1 MATHSTESAAD
12 RFQVSII
19 IPVFNEAE
27 NLGPLLDKIAALSLP
42 SHEVIVVDDGSTDG
56 SAAVAEQAGMKVVR
70 HPYNIGNGAAVKS
83 GMRAARGR
91 WLVLMDGDGQHKPE
105 DIEKLLAETDK
116 YHMVVGARAKGSKLR
131 FHRYVANQFYN
142 LFACYVT
149 RFRIRDLTS
158 GFRVL
163 PRREAL
169 RYIDLLPN
177 TFSYPTTITMAFLR
191 SGLTVKYVPIQTLYR
206 AGQSKIKLVKD
217 GVRFL
222 LIIAKIATLFAPFR
236 VFMPVSLAFFFTG
249 LIYYGY
255 TYFQYSRFTNMSVLL
270 FVTSVIIFMLGLI
283 SEQVAALRMERH
295 GASYEPVRV
304 DLREMDVDDR
314 TYVVGEALGVLKR
327 NPEFVEHEMIAR

>member
-1 MATHSTESAAD
+1 MATHSTKSLAD
-12 RFQVSII
+12 RFDISIV

-27 NLGPLLDKIAALSLP
+27 NLGKLLAQIDALSMP
-42 SHEVIVVDDGSTDG
+42 SAEVIVIDDGSTDG
-56 SAAVAEQAGMKVVR
+56 SAEVALNAGANVVR

-83 GMRAARGR
+83 GIRAARGR
-91 WLVLMDGDGQHKPE
+91 WIVLMDGDGQHKPE
-105 DIEKLLAETDK
+105 DIEKLLHETNN

-142 LFACYVT
+142 LFASYVT
-149 RFRIRDLTS
+149 RFRIADLTS
-158 GFRVL
+158 GFRAL

-177 TFSYPTTITMAFLR
+177 TFSYPTTITLAFLR

-206 AGQSKIKLVKD
+206 AGQSKIKLVSD

-236 VFMPVSLAFFFTG
+236 VFMPVSLGFFFTG
-249 LIYYGY
+249 IGYYAY
-255 TYFQYSRFTNMSVLL
+255 TFIHYNRFTNMSVLL

-283 SEQVAALRMERH
+283 SEQIAALRMERH
-295 GASYEPVRV
+295 AASFNPIVIEQGDLSLEEQPYAAAKGAAVI
-304 DLREMDVDDR
+304 DR
-314 TYVVGEALGVLKR
+314 S
-327 NPEFVEHEMIAR
+327 PEFIEQELLAR

>member
-1 MATHSTESAAD
+1 MATHSTKSLAD
-12 RFQVSII
+12 RFDISIV

-27 NLGPLLDKIAALSLP
+27 NLAKLLAQIDALNLP
-42 SHEVIVVDDGSTDG
+42 SSEVIVVDDGSTDG
-56 SAAVAEQAGMKVVR
+56 SAEVALNAGASVVR

-91 WLVLMDGDGQHKPE
+91 WIVLMDGDGQHKPE
-105 DIEKLLAETDK
+105 DIGKLLGETDN

-142 LFACYVT
+142 LFASYVT
-149 RFRIRDLTS
+149 RFRIVDLTS
-158 GFRVL
+158 GFRAL

-177 TFSYPTTITMAFLR
+177 TFSYPTTITLAFLR

-206 AGQSKIKLVKD
+206 AGQSKIKLISD

-249 LIYYGY
+249 VSYYAY
-255 TYFQYSRFTNMSVLL
+255 TFIHYNRFTNMSVLL

-283 SEQVAALRMERH
+283 SEQIAALRMERH
-295 GASYEPVRV
+295 AANFNPIVIEQGDLSLEAQPYATAKGAAVV
-304 DLREMDVDDR
+304 DRS
-314 TYVVGEALGVLKR
+314 
-327 NPEFVEHEMIAR
+327 PEFIEQELLAR